1 MSPDPETGASY
12 FDFELRNSFLHFDGD
27 GDGFIDLAEFTEFLI
42 QDTREFTLGATNKAL
57 ENLTPIFS
65 KKANEM
71 KKNLC
76 SGSYNEYDARQVISW
91 FEFKVFRTK
100 CKKRRDDLCKF
111 LKTHFGIDEKKEKK

>member
-76 SGSYNEYDARQVISW
+76 SGSYNEYDAR
-91 FEFKVFRTK
+91 
-100 CKKRRDDLCKF
+100 
-111 LKTHFGIDEKKEKK
+111 